1 MSHQTIPIVIT
12 AIGVALLAY
21 MIPVEGE
28 PGLIPLLLIVVGVGW
43 YFVARARSRSH

>member
-1 MSHQTIPIVIT
+1 MSHRKLSLSIT

-28 PGLIPLLLIVVGVGW
+28 PGLIPLLLILLGLGW
-43 YFVARARSRSH
+43 YFVARAQTRSH